1 MPKFIN
7 ALGIRLVGKES
18 ADILAQNFKDIEALK
33 AASIEDLSAIDGIGE
48 KMAKS
53 IYDYFHNEQNL
64 ETLDEVLKLG
74 LVLENTYKKEE
85 NLKLKGLSFV
95 LTGTLEEFSRDKAQ
109 EILKSLGAKTP
120 NSVSKNTDF
129 VVAGAN
135 AGSKLTKAQ
144 NLGIKILNEQEFK
157 ELISNKEEL

>member
-1 MPKFIN
+1 M
-7 ALGIRLVGKES
+7 
-18 ADILAQNFKDIEALK
+18 
-33 AASIEDLSAIDGIGE
+33 
-48 KMAKS
+48 
-53 IYDYFHNEQNL
+53 
-64 ETLDEVLKLG
+64 DEVLKLG